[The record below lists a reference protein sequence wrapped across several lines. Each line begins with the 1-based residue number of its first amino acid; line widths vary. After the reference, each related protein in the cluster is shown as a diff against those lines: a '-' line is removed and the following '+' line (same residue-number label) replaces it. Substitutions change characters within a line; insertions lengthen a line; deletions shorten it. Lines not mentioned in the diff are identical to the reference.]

1 MKDFAIGLVVGLL
14 ILPVFGFF
22 YIRGGHM
29 PVAAADNPM
38 PFEKFLAQGG
48 LRARIQKEAPQKE
61 ATEFTPS
68 DLVIGAQIF
77 QRDCVFCHGSPQQ
90 SPFEGARGMFP
101 HPPRLFTDEMVTD
114 DPLGH
119 SYWVVRN
126 GIRLSGMPG
135 FKESLSE
142 QQIWQISAL
151 LARADK
157 LPPEV
162 VDAFRA
168 AAAGLPVLT
177 SPASS
182 APAATPSTPPQH

>member
-1 MKDFAIGLVVGLL
+1 MRNFVIGVVAGIL
-14 ILPVFGFF
+14 ILPVFAYF
-22 YIRGGHM
+22 YIKGGHM
-29 PVAAADNPM
+29 PVAAVDNPM
-38 PFEKFLAQGG
+38 PFEKFLARGSM
-48 LRARIQKEAPQKE
+48 RARIQKEAPQRD
-61 ATEFTPS
+61 AAEFTPA
-68 DLVIGAQIF
+68 DLVIGAQIY

-101 HPPRLFTDEMVTD
+101 RPPRLFTDEMVTD

-119 SYWVVRN
+119 TYWVVRN
-126 GIRLSGMPG
+126 GIRLTGMPG
-135 FKESLSE
+135 FKESLSD

-162 VDAFRA
+162 IDSFRA

-177 SPASS
+177 SPA
-182 APAATPSTPPQH
+182 APVPAAVAPPQH